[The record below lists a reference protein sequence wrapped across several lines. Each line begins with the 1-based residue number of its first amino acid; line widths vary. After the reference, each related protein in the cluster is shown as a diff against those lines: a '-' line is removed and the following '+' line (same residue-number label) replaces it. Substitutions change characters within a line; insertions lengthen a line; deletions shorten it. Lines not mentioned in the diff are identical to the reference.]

1 MGEIRQYCS
10 RPERAF
16 ECVLCPIPLDDEPTM
31 KALTE
36 TARAV
41 DPETSKAE
49 DIAHWAVH
57 FVANNPGA
65 RQELVDKAMEM
76 RSTGKCTNKEHVRS

>member
-1 MGEIRQYCS
+1 M
-10 RPERAF
+10 
-16 ECVLCPIPLDDEPTM
+16 
-31 KALTE
+31 TE

-49 DIAHWAVH
+49 DIARWAVH

-65 RQELVDKAMEM
+65 NQELVDKAMEM
-76 RSTGKCTNKEHVRS
+76 RSTGQCTNKEHIRS